1 MPVTASTHYSFK
13 SSPYSSHSILLSR
26 LPEPGNG
33 RRILDVGC
41 GNGYLAELL
50 AGRGYDVTGIERPEG
65 VSRQFPDSV
74 RFLPADL
81 ERGLPNL
88 DRYDVIICADILE
101 HLRDPEGLLRRLK
114 AHLAPNGY
122 FLCSL
127 PNSGNIHFRLTVLS
141 GRFPKEDKGLFD
153 RTHVQ
158 FLTWDGW
165 CDLFAASGLAFT
177 AVEPSGIPVGL
188 RFPALESSLPIRVA
202 ERVCYYLARS
212 WKQLF
217 GYQFVVEARPT
228 KGAR

>member
-1 MPVTASTHYSFK
+1 MPVAASTHYTFK
-13 SSPYSSHSILLSR
+13 SSPYSSHSILLGR

-50 AGRGYDVTGIERPEG
+50 TQRGYDVTGIERPEG

-81 ERGLPNL
+81 ERGLPAL

-101 HLRDPEGLLRRLK
+101 HLRDPGGLLRSLK
-114 AHLAPNGY
+114 PHLAPNGY

-165 CDLFAASGLAFT
+165 RDLFSTAGLEFT
-177 AVEPSGIPVGL
+177 AAQPTGIPVGL
-188 RFPALESSLPIRVA
+188 RFPTLQSSLPIQVA
-202 ERVCYYLARS
+202 EGVCYHLAQIR
-212 WKQLF
+212 KQLF
-217 GYQFVVEARPT
+217 GYQFVVEARSPL
-228 KGAR
+228 GAR